1 MNTSLIRKYW
11 PFGAIALLLLIVIVQ
26 LITRKEKLPDDR
38 QARVDTLQTVV
49 DNAAEVRMEN
59 LAVVESLRA
68 VTAERQK
75 EINRLRGSNEQIRK
89 DLELSLRVINYVSPD
104 SLYADLNS
112 IARDLQSASK
122 ASGPVPQIR

>member
-1 MNTSLIRKYW
+1 MNVSLIRKFLPY
-11 PFGAIALLLLIVIVQ
+11 GIIAVLAIIVIV
-26 LITRKEKLPDDR
+26 LARGRDDLPGPVKE
-38 QARVDTLQTVV
+38 RVDTLQTVV
-49 DNAAEVRMEN
+49 DNAAEVRLEN

-68 VTAERQK
+68 VTAERQR

-112 IARDLQSASK
+112 IARDLESTSK